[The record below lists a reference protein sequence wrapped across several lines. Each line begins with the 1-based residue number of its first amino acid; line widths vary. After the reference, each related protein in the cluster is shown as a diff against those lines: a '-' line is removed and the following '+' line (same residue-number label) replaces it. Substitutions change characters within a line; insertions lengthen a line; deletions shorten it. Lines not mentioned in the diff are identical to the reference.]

1 MTRDADASNV
11 LFPRC
16 ARDDDDAEATRATT
30 RDDDYDFDLSTRRMI
45 RLTTTTAADDAG

>member
-16 ARDDDDAEATRATT
+16 ARDDAGDAAATRATT
-30 RDDDYDFDLSTRRMI
+30 RDDDHFDFSTRGMI
-45 RLTTTTAADDAG
+45 PLTTDDDDDAG